1 VPRLIDRV
9 YLIDDGRSGYHTCG
23 PTPPPA
29 VIDRHYFFVKTPPAL
44 DAALRVV
51 NVATDQ
57 VLSTL
62 SRWITVPKVATL
74 IASSKRRT
82 VMGKSKSRFD
92 LNRK

>member
-1 VPRLIDRV
+1 VWTDATTSSH
-9 YLIDDGRSGYHTCG
+9 RS
-23 PTPPPA
+23 A
-29 VIDRHYFFVKTPPAL
+29 LFFVKTPPAL

-51 NVATDQ
+51 NVATGQ